1 MNGGGLKRVTVCV
14 MAALLLLIVLWGLL
28 GGRSGKE
35 IPRYVSQDNPYL
47 VDEDDVEV
55 IATLSDSEPA
65 AAPFADSCAAPT
77 VAADTVVAVQPNV
90 PEVPAAA
97 TDAPPARSL
106 TLTEVMAALSPD
118 DTVRARNPYEAHFDS
133 MPPGGIKMKINS
145 LGGTL
150 GRMFNDSNYLHIAS
164 AERIGITPLAGPR
177 SAWEAGASLERLQS
191 CREYYLDNL
200 THSLPYLVPRAH
212 RLLTDIGA
220 AFRDSLQARG
230 GGDYRI
236 KVTSVLRTPRLVKRL
251 RRRNRNAVDTSA
263 HLFGTTFDIS
273 YSKFI
278 CDSTKV
284 PRTQEDMKNL
294 LGEVVAAM
302 RDQGRCYV
310 KYERKQAC
318 FHITAR

>member
-1 MNGGGLKRVTVCV
+1 MNGGGLKRVTVCAMGV
-14 MAALLLLIVLWGLL
+14 VALFIIVWSIF

-35 IPRYVSQDNPYL
+35 VPRYVSQNSPY
-47 VDEDDVEV
+47 VTDGDDVEV
-55 IATLSDSEPA
+55 METLSEAED
-65 AAPFADSCAAPT
+65 
-77 VAADTVVAVQPNV
+77 
-90 PEVPAAA
+90 VPAADA
-97 TDAPPARSL
+97 AGNTGASAGGGDADEGDGGDAPDAAPAVAGVL
-106 TLTEVMAALSPD
+106 AALSTD
-118 DTVRARNPYEAHFDS
+118 DTIRARNPYEAHFDS
-133 MPPGGIKMKINS
+133 MPPGGVKMRINS
-145 LGGTL
+145 LGGAL
-150 GRMFNDSNYLHIAS
+150 GRVFNDSNYLHIAV
-164 AERIGITPLAGPR
+164 AERNGITPIAGPR
-177 SAWEAGASLERLQS
+177 SAWEAGARLERLHS
-191 CREYYLDNL
+191 CPEYYLDNL
-200 THSLPYLVPRAH
+200 THSLPYLVPKAH

-273 YSKFI
+273 YAKFI
-278 CDSTKV
+278 CDSTRV

-302 RDQGRCYV
+302 REQGRCYV